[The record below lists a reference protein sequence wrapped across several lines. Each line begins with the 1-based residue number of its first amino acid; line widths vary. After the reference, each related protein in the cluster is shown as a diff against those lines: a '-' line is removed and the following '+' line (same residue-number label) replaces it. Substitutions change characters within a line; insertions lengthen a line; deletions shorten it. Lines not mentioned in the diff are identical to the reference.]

1 MKVHK
6 LHGAL
11 SYLRRALKMEVELK
25 TDETTL
31 AGTHLNLCAI
41 LSKLEKPRKAVQ
53 HALCALD
60 LMHKRISAS
69 ESVVSEDDYATL
81 AVAYHNIGQ
90 CRLIQPVEEQTR
102 ELQQTDQAATAFQ
115 TGYQI
120 ATRFLGESHPL
131 SLTLERNCEA
141 VLQKAKNAKGKPRQT
156 ATAVRKSHLEAT
168 PEDGGLPEVPGS
180 KDAADSL
187 QVPDAP
193 MKGYA
198 ASVARE
204 AADWANS
211 EEAAWEM
218 FAETTMRGTPPPPE
232 PVASRQLSPQQASD
246 VEPITTVD
254 MPENVR
260 QFTTERRLPPST

>member
-53 HALCALD
+53 HALCALE

-69 ESVVSEDDYATL
+69 ESVVSQDDYATL

-90 CRLIQPVEEQTR
+90 CRLIQPVEEAAR
-102 ELQQTDQAATAFQ
+102 EAQQTDQAATAFQ

-120 ATRFLGESHPL
+120 ATRFLGQSHLL

-141 VLQKAKNAKGKPRQT
+141 VLQKARNTKVKTNT
-156 ATAVRKSHLEAT
+156 ATRS
-168 PEDGGLPEVPGS
+168 S
-180 KDAADSL
+180 R
-187 QVPDAP
+187 
-193 MKGYA
+193 M
-198 ASVARE
+198 
-204 AADWANS
+204 
-211 EEAAWEM
+211 EEA
-218 FAETTMRGTPPPPE
+218 FP
-232 PVASRQLSPQQASD
+232 
-246 VEPITTVD
+246 
-254 MPENVR
+254 
-260 QFTTERRLPPST
+260 